1 MSEDNENKKSV
12 INVVGEFDYST
23 QNDAYNDKFK
33 KWRQKKDNPYAF
45 SFEAN
50 TNEKVYVDGKG
61 FIDRSAEDAEKE
73 VLTRIFYVIG
83 IGALMCIVFENFLG
97 KLGIAASE
105 LLGFNI
111 HNNFFS
117 SSIYGDRIEIVTAVI
132 LISTL
137 KIAVPLLFI
146 RSRFRLPARV
156 EFMGGMKNSLAL
168 LGAISITLII
178 CTAASLP
185 NAYSSESKEIYDYFR
200 SIDADV
206 SVWDQSEFLIYTV
219 FDVIIMSLLT
229 EMLFRGAM
237 FGVLRQF
244 GDLFAI
250 MITSVTAAILTQDLR
265 AMPVVFLISLTASY
279 GMLTSGAIFTAV
291 AVSIVYKMYNL
302 AILVLETDPT
312 EKMPLTRNIFMIITL
327 IAGIIGF
334 VIFWLG
340 SVRRKKVRL
349 AHYSSELPL
358 WRRSVHSVKT
368 FPYSAVLLIC
378 VVYGVIRTVL

>member
-1 MSEDNENKKSV
+1 MSEDNENKRSI

-23 QNDAYNDKFK
+23 QSDAYNDKFK

-61 FIDRSAEDAEKE
+61 FIDPSAENVEKDI
-73 VLTRIFYVIG
+73 LARIFYVIG
-83 IGALMCIVFENFLG
+83 IGALMWVVFEDILG
-97 KLGIAASE
+97 KLGIQIFD
-105 LLGFNI
+105 LLGFDI
-111 HNNFFS
+111 HNNFFN
-117 SSIYGDRIEIVTAVI
+117 SSIYGERIEIVTAL
-132 LISTL
+132 LIVSTL
-137 KIAVPLLFI
+137 KIAVPFLFI
-146 RSRFRLPARV
+146 RSRFRLPVRV
-156 EFMGGMKNSLAL
+156 EFMGGLRNSLAL

-250 MITSVTAAILTQDLR
+250 IMTSLTAALLTQDLR
-265 AMPVVFLISLTASY
+265 AMPVVFLISVTASY
-279 GMLTSGAIFTAV
+279 GMLTSGAMFTAV

-302 AILVLETDPT
+302 AILVLETDST

-327 IAGIIGF
+327 LAGIIGF
-334 VIFWLG
+334 VVFWVG
-340 SVRRKKVRL
+340 SVRRKKAGL
-349 AHYSSELPL
+349 ARYSSELAM
-358 WRRSVHSVKT
+358 RTRFIQSVKT
-368 FPYSAVLLIC
+368 FPYSAVVILC
-378 VVYGVIRTVL
+378 VAYGVIRAVL

>member
-61 FIDRSAEDAEKE
+61 FIDRSAEDAENE
-73 VLTRIFYVIG
+73 VLSRIFYVIG
-83 IGALMCIVFENFLG
+83 IGALMFIVFENFLG
-97 KLGIAASE
+97 KLGIAAFE

-117 SSIYGDRIEIVTAVI
+117 SSIYGDRVEIVTAVI

-146 RSRFRLPARV
+146 RSRFKLPVRV

-250 MITSVTAAILTQDLR
+250 MITSVTTAVLTQDLR
-265 AMPVVFLISLTASY
+265 AIPVVFLISLTASY
-279 GMLTSGAIFTAV
+279 GMLTSGAMFTAV
-291 AVSIVYKMYNL
+291 AVSVVYKMYNL

-334 VIFWLG
+334 VIFWFG
-340 SVRRKKVRL
+340 SVRRKKCRL

-358 WRRSVHSVKT
+358 WRRAVHSVKT